1 MKLYIQEGNNFI
13 LVDNNNVKENYQSD
27 EMELNA
33 IEKATNI
40 LQEISIPLKEKTKS
54 LQKTLNNKKR
64 NN

>member
-33 IEKATNI
+33 IEKETNI
-40 LQEISIPLKEKTKS
+40 LQEISIHLKEKTKS

-64 NN
+64 KN